1 MMAWMMFFVIFVVVI
16 ERVVLMRFERYVFR
30 YRLKR
35 GEDVLR
41 Y

>member
-1 MMAWMMFFVIFVVVI
+1 MLAWMMFFVIFVVVV
-16 ERVVLMRFERYVFR
+16 ERVLLMRLERWVFR

-35 GEDVLR
+35 GEDILR